1 MDFQSKFKTGI
12 EDKTEKRFEN
22 LAIIRDKKKEAKR
35 IRIVRKINTSQQQ
48 QQQQQPNKWS
58 RLDDDAEGKN
68 FRGSLEGLIFVQNFL
83 ETNYNN
89 KQELDAHML
98 KLFPSIMD
106 EQCNELEYIIDCLNP
121 DKGPEFNTR
130 SIQCLY
136 ILSQAEFEL
145 VLSFAANLF
154 KSGKFLTFATRHI
167 EKGTP
172 IVLDVWQTVSNAA
185 AICHETKIIVMESA
199 ICKVHFP
206 IFYNNK
212 IKDQRSEHIIYS
224 FIGSIICTG
233 GRQLPEDGFIKA
245 VWLNMVVKLK
255 QLNPIVRRDF
265 NLDDNV
271 DQAIMT
277 SILYTMYHLANMAP
291 DLFFKDLIRVGEEK
305 CGLLTFLH
313 KFIKIASLDFLY
325 YTITFLFHSLCV
337 EPQAVTKLVTP
348 EIVQVISVHCE
359 NPRSK
364 IATIAIKWMRTYC
377 SISFETLDIAL
388 DTKSLAPI
396 INTIRNGNRYAKQIY
411 ICIDLIMGIAELAMK
426 HLQLMDKKT
435 EYIMDFLIFES
446 QIIRNTSHFLKRD
459 DNKMTCRILQLWL
472 NLMTYSRD
480 FILDQIIKC
489 GAMNKVESLAYSNHT
504 EICKLAS
511 KIQGIYDIR
520 QPTNEEENL
529 TASMPMEFDF

>member
-1 MDFQSKFKTGI
+1 MEFRSKFKSGI
-12 EDKTEKRFEN
+12 EDKTDKRIEN
-22 LAIIRDKKKEAKR
+22 LAIIRDKKKESKR
-35 IRIVRKINTSQQQ
+35 IKIVRKINNNDNPPQQQ
-48 QQQQQPNKWS
+48 NNKNNWAQ
-58 RLDDDAEGKN
+58 LQNDGK
-68 FRGSLEGLIFVQNFL
+68 FKGSLEKLCFIQQFL

-98 KLFPSIMD
+98 KVFPSIMD
-106 EQCNELEYIIDCLNP
+106 DHCVELEYVIDCLNP
-121 DKGPEFNTR
+121 DRGPEFNFR
-130 SIQCLY
+130 SIQCLF

-145 VLSFAANLF
+145 ILSFAANLF
-154 KSGKFLTFATRHI
+154 KSGAFLTYATRHI

-185 AICHETKIIVMESA
+185 AICHETKVIVMESA

-224 FIGSIICTG
+224 FIASIICTG
-233 GRQLPEDGFIKA
+233 GKQLPEDGFIKA
-245 VWLNMVVKLK
+245 VWLNMVTKLK
-255 QLNPIVRRDF
+255 QLNPIIRRDF

-291 DLFFKDLIRVGEEK
+291 TPFFKDLIRVGEEK

-325 YTITFLFHSLCV
+325 YAVTFLFHSLCV
-337 EPQAVTKLVTP
+337 EPEAVSKMVTP

-364 IATIAIKWMRTYC
+364 IATMAIKWMSIYC
-377 SISFETLDIAL
+377 SISFDTLEIAM

-426 HLQLMDKKT
+426 HLSLNDKKT
-435 EYIMDFLIFES
+435 ENIMDFLIFES

-459 DNKMTCRILQLWL
+459 DNAMTCRILQLWIY
-472 NLMTYSRD
+472 LMTYSRD
-480 FILDQIIKC
+480 FILEQIIKC

-504 EICKLAS
+504 DIHKLAS
-511 KIQGIYDIR
+511 KIQGIYDVH
-520 QPTNEEENL
+520 QPKEEENL